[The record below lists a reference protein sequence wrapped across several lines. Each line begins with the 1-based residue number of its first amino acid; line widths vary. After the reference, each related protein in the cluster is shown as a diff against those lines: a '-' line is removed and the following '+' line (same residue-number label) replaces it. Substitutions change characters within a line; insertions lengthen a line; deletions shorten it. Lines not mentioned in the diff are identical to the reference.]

1 MATQSIT
8 LSVPHAEG
16 FAAAR
21 GAAASIFKL
30 MDRNPAIDT
39 FKKGGTAPRRV
50 VGEIT
55 LEDVHFSYPSR
66 PDVQVSFPLQFTK
79 QEHYKF
85 LTKTQ
90 THTSTRI
97 HVKRDCLRFGQY
109 VHLINGSE

>member
-30 MDRNPAIDT
+30 MDRNPAIDS

-66 PDVQVSFPLQFTK
+66 PDVQVSFTLIFTIK
-79 QEHYKF
+79 HTYKIAN
-85 LTKTQ
+85 KDK
-90 THTSTRI
+90 
-97 HVKRDCLRFGQY
+97 V
-109 VHLINGSE
+109 N